1 MLKAMSAAVL
11 SINAGSQ
18 VWGVNEGVAGLHCA
32 SFQVI
37 MRSSIAAFAL
47 FAHLLILLSLFCF
60 VAAVWND

>member
-37 MRSSIAAFAL
+37 MRSSTAAFAL